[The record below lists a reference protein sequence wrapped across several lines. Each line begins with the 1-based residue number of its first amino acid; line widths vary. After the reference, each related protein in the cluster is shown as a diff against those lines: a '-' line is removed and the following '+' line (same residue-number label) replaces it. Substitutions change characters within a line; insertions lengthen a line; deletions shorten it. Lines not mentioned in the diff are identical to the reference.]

1 MTYDA
6 YYSTCESAK
15 KMAVF
20 SKINQLIR
28 LEKQSK
34 HQLLSKL
41 EKEKFRFRKETIVI
55 QSIAQESVGEPHL
68 PSKSVVN
75 AACNNNLNE

>member
-1 MTYDA
+1 
-6 YYSTCESAK
+6 
-15 KMAVF
+15 MAVF

-41 EKEKFRFRKETIVI
+41 EKERYRFSKDANIFQT
-55 QSIAQESVGEPHL
+55 IAQ
-68 PSKSVVN
+68 
-75 AACNNNLNE
+75 

>member
-1 MTYDA
+1 
-6 YYSTCESAK
+6 
-15 KMAVF
+15 MAVF

-41 EKEKFRFRKETIVI
+41 EREKYRFRKETNII
-55 QSIAQESVGEPHL
+55 QSIAQ
-68 PSKSVVN
+68 
-75 AACNNNLNE
+75 